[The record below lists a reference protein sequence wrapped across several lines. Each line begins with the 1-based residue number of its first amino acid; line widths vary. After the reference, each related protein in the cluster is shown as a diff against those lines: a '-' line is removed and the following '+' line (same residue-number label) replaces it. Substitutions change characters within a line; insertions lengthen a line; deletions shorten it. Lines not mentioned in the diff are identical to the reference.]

1 MRYSQVVYFSVNF
14 GQAIARFICQNIKT
28 ARTKDLPFL
37 THILPDLQ
45 EVAISHVLKLIL
57 CFVLKDHL

>member
-14 GQAIARFICQNIKT
+14 GQAIARFICQNIKM

-37 THILPDLQ
+37 THILSNLL